1 MMFIWKIVIVII
13 VIILIIIASIIILIY
28 FTADV
33 NTTRTQVNLP
43 SHIISSKTYYKCVEK
58 YHNKPTG
65 EVIEKHL
72 INRIS
77 DQYNCDLYIPCGY
90 NLVEAE
96 LYLLSKS
103 QKLKPTT
110 IIYGIVGCDNI
121 VSKNNIWTIL
131 EDFYGRLGATRYM
144 PLTYI
149 VDNNEHIDEL
159 IKQHHPGSKYILKKN
174 IQRKRGLLITDSL
187 KVINNAEEE
196 DFKIIQKYIKQPLL
210 INKRKLN
217 IRIYVAVIYKF
228 RKTHMYLYKEGK
240 CIYTNK
246 DYIVDGDDKDFE
258 RNITSFNLSSDIYL
272 KNPLLLQDLRNY
284 LNENHKIGDKLL
296 KDIYILMKNVCLPI
310 KPEICNNYPNI
321 IDNTCFQ
328 LFGGDIIVTKD
339 YKPLLLE
346 FNKGPS
352 MTTDIDI
359 DQKMKKGL
367 IEDTFKLAGVIVT
380 DDKSYL
386 SNFKEI

>member
-1 MMFIWKIVIVII
+1 
-13 VIILIIIASIIILIY
+13 
-28 FTADV
+28 
-33 NTTRTQVNLP
+33 
-43 SHIISSKTYYKCVEK
+43 VEK

-96 LYLLSKS
+96 LYLLSQS

-196 DFKIIQKYIKQPLL
+196 DFKIIQKYLKQPLL

-284 LNENHKIGDKLL
+284 LNLKNENHKIGDKLL

-352 MTTDIDI
+352 MATDIDI
-359 DQKMKKGL
+359 DQQMKKGL